1 MWEYDK
7 ADQAMFLIKD
17 GVRYEV
23 KVIDT
28 FEGDYQ
34 SNTLVYIKTGEKL
47 TNGYLNNNSGAR

>member
-7 ADQAMFLIKD
+7 ADRAMFLIKD

-34 SNTLVYIKTGEKL
+34 SNTLVYTKIGEKL
-47 TNGYLNNNSGAR
+47 TNGYLR